1 MEEVCN
7 GCAMMNRI
15 HIGDAVAVGEI
26 SIMFFKILTLTDAF
40 SWLQSS
46 NLNAQ
51 LQPCK
56 FEH

>member
-40 SWLQSS
+40 S
-46 NLNAQ
+46 
-51 LQPCK
+51 
-56 FEH
+56 